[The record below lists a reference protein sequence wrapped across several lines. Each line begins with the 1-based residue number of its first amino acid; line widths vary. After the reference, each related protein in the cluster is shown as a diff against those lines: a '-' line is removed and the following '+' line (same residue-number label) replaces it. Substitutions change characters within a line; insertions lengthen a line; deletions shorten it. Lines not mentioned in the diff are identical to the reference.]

1 MQMGKSITAWL
12 ISLIPEAV
20 FGVPFCTH
28 SSMVAGPQASSCPP
42 EQPVEQQAC
51 HGDLYREPQ
60 CALQCS
66 CPHRKPQL
74 PLSTGQGP
82 CLHTL
87 FENPWVLSP
96 SWRHRSVGA
105 RGQFL
110 AAGFTALQLCY
121 VGCLSMSLHRCLL
134 HETEAL
140 FSLQAQKEC
149 KSKQVLWDISL
160 CPETSTKT
168 TCNTN

>member
-1 MQMGKSITAWL
+1 MIDKPHSWG
-12 ISLIPEAV
+12 SLWGAILHTLQHGCRSPSL
-20 FGVPFCTH
+20 FVPPRAACGAASLPWWFVQGATVCTP
-28 SSMVAGPQASSCPP
+28 M
-42 EQPVEQQAC
+42 
-51 HGDLYREPQ
+51 L
-60 CALQCS
+60 L
-66 CPHRKPQL
+66 PHRKPQL
-74 PLSTGQGP
+74 PLSTGQGL